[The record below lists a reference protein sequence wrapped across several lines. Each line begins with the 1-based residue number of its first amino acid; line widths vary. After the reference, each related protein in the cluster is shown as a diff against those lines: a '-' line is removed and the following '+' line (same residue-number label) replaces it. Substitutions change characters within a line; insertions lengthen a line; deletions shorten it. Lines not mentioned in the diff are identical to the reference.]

1 MEKVIVIEEENHGF
15 IAVAKSY
22 NHAVRWLIK
31 EQWIT
36 EDSYASEDEML
47 TVKERFGDDW
57 QNVLLSFSLD
67 EFNDRFFGNVY
78 LREWNVI

>member
-31 EQWIT
+31 KQWIT

-67 EFNDRFFGNVY
+67 DFNDRFFGNVY

>member
-67 EFNDRFFGNVY
+67 DFNDRFFGNVY

>member
-36 EDSYASEDEML
+36 EDSYASKDKML

-67 EFNDRFFGNVY
+67 DFNDRFFGNVY